1 MVDVGEGEGVDD
13 GDADVVSNVVGDVVG
28 VGVDVGEGDRVLY
41 LTPFLYCSRD
51 LELVAIAL
59 FT

>member
-28 VGVDVGEGDRVLY
+28 VGVDVGKGDRV
-41 LTPFLYCSRD
+41 FLIW
-51 LELVAIAL
+51 LL
-59 FT
+59 FCIVHRILN